1 MSRHDACADT
11 AAPGVQARRAP
22 GLSGMRAVIIAP
34 GDTMTE
40 HQNTEDGGTERPLW
54 GNLSAG
60 LITGAADDDPSGIAT
75 YSQVG
80 AAFGYGML
88 WCIVL
93 TMPLMIAIQAI
104 SAGIGR
110 VTGHGLMDGVRK
122 YYPHQLVYTLVA
134 FVLVANVI
142 NLAADIGAMGAALKL
157 LIGGPALVYAAAF
170 ALLSLVLQ
178 ILLPFTRYAPIL
190 KLLTLSLFA
199 YVATVLVIHV
209 PWPAVLKSIVVPQV
223 TWNARYA
230 VGLVALLGT
239 TISPY
244 LFCWQASQ
252 EVEEIGSKK
261 HRKSLLRAPTQARS
275 ALRRIGIDTT
285 VGMIFSNL
293 IAFFIILTAA
303 VVLHAHGKVDIQSS
317 AQAAEALR
325 PLAGRLAF
333 ALFAAGIIGT
343 GLLAV
348 PVLAGATAYAVAGAF
363 GQRSSLQRKP
373 ASARFFYGVLIVASV
388 AGIVLNLTPLDPIK
402 ALYWSAVINGVAAVP
417 LMIVMMLMASRR
429 KVMGR
434 FTIPWPLKLFGWL
447 ATAAMAAAAIVM
459 FATWGK

>member
-1 MSRHDACADT
+1 MATH
-11 AAPGVQARRAP
+11 
-22 GLSGMRAVIIAP
+22 
-34 GDTMTE
+34 E
-40 HQNTEDGGTERPLW
+40 NTEDGGPEVRPWASL
-54 GNLSAG
+54 GAG

-88 WCIVL
+88 WCAFL

-110 VTGHGLMDGVRK
+110 VTGHGLMDGMRQHYPRK
-122 YYPHQLVYTLVA
+122 LVYALVTSI
-134 FVLVANVI
+134 FIANVI

-157 LIGGPALVYAAAF
+157 LVGGSALLYAAGF
-170 ALLSLVLQ
+170 AVLSLLLQ
-178 ILLPFTRYAPIL
+178 IFIPFTRYAPIL
-190 KLLTLSLFA
+190 KVLTLSLFA
-199 YVATVLVIHV
+199 YVATVLVIDV
-209 PWPAVLKSIVVPQV
+209 PWRAVLRSIVLPPIV
-223 TWNARYA
+223 WNAAYA

-244 LFCWQASQ
+244 LFCWQAAE
-252 EVEEIGSKK
+252 EVEEIKSSPQ
-261 HRKSLLRAPTQARS
+261 RKPLQDAPQQAPS
-275 ALRRIGIDTT
+275 ALRRIGIDTA

-303 VVLHAHGKVDIQSS
+303 VVLHAHGKTDIQSS

-325 PLAGRLAF
+325 PLAGNLAF

-363 GQRSSLQRKP
+363 GQRSGLEHKP
-373 ASARFFYGVLIVASV
+373 HEARFFYGVLIGSALL
-388 AGIVLNLTPLDPIK
+388 GIALNLTPLDPIK

-417 LMIVMMLMASRR
+417 LMVAMMLMGSQR
-429 KVMGR
+429 KVMGE
-434 FTIPWPLKLFGWL
+434 FTMPWPLKLFGWL
-447 ATAAMAAAAIVM
+447 ATAAMAAAVAVM
-459 FATWGK
+459 FATWRN

>member
-1 MSRHDACADT
+1 MA
-11 AAPGVQARRAP
+11 
-22 GLSGMRAVIIAP
+22 
-34 GDTMTE
+34 E
-40 HQNTEDGGTERPLW
+40 HKNTEDGGEEKPILA
-54 GNLSAG
+54 NLSAG

-88 WCIVL
+88 WCILV

-110 VTGHGLMDGVRK
+110 VTGDGLMDGMRK
-122 YYPHQLVYTLVA
+122 YYPHQLVYALMVCI
-134 FVLVANVI
+134 LVANVI

-157 LIGGPALVYAAAF
+157 LIGGPALLYAAAF
-170 ALLSLVLQ
+170 AVVSLLLQ
-178 ILLPFTRYAPIL
+178 VFIPFTRYAPIL

-199 YVATVLVIHV
+199 YVGTVLVIDV
-209 PWPAVLKSIVVPQV
+209 PWAVVLKSLVLPPI
-223 TWNARYA
+223 TWNAAYA

-244 LFCWQASQ
+244 LFLWQAAQ
-252 EVEEIGSKK
+252 EVEEIETSKRRESL
-261 HRKSLLRAPTQARS
+261 RKAPRQARS

-293 IAFFIILTAA
+293 VAFFIILTAA
-303 VVLHAHGKVDIQSS
+303 VVLHAHGKTDIQTS
-317 AQAAEALR
+317 AQAAEALL
-325 PLAGRLAF
+325 PLAGKLAF

-363 GQRSSLQRKP
+363 GRRSGLQHKP
-373 ASARFFYGVLIVASV
+373 QGARFFYAVLIVASL
-388 AGIVLNLTPLDPIK
+388 AGIALNLTPLDPIK

-417 LMIVMMLMASRR
+417 LMIVMMLMGSRR
-429 KVMGR
+429 KVMGE
-434 FTIPWPLKLFGWL
+434 FTMPWPLKLFGWL
-447 ATAAMAAAAIVM
+447 ATTAMAAAAVVM
-459 FATWGK
+459 FVTWAM

>member
-1 MSRHDACADT
+1 MDT
-11 AAPGVQARRAP
+11 Q
-22 GLSGMRAVIIAP
+22 
-34 GDTMTE
+34 GD
-40 HQNTEDGGTERPLW
+40 HQDSESDTRFLGKLN
-54 GNLSAG
+54 AG
-60 LITGAADDDPSGIAT
+60 LISGAADDDPSGIAT

-110 VTGHGLMDGVRK
+110 VTGHGLLDGMRK
-122 YYPHQLVYTLVA
+122 HYPHPLVYALAVSI
-134 FVLVANVI
+134 FVANVI

-157 LIGGPALVYAAAF
+157 LIGGPALAYAAGF
-170 ALLSLVLQ
+170 AVVSLVLQ
-178 ILLPFTRYAPIL
+178 IFIPFSRYSPIL

-199 YVATVLVIHV
+199 YVGTVLVIHV
-209 PWPAVLKSIVVPQV
+209 PWPDVLKSVVLPPI
-223 TWNARYA
+223 TWSAAYA

-252 EVEEIGSKK
+252 EVEEIGTTRL
-261 HRKSLLRAPTQARS
+261 RKSLRRAPKQAPN

-285 VGMIFSNL
+285 VGMIYSNL
-293 IAFFIILTAA
+293 ISFFIILTAA
-303 VVLHAHGKVDIQSS
+303 VVLHAHGKTDIQSS

-325 PLAGRLAF
+325 PLAGDLAF

-348 PVLAGATAYAVAGAF
+348 PVLAGATAYAASGAF
-363 GQRSSLQRKP
+363 GKRSGLEHKP
-373 ASARFFYGVLIVASV
+373 HQAKFFYGVLIVASL
-388 AGIVLNLTPLDPIK
+388 AGMALNLTPLDPIK
-402 ALYWSAVINGVAAVP
+402 ALYWSAVVNGVTAVP
-417 LMIVMMLMASRR
+417 LMIVMMLMSSH
-429 KVMGR
+429 KQVMGK
-434 FTIPWPLKLFGWL
+434 FTIGWPLKIFGWL
-447 ATAAMAAAAIVM
+447 ATAAMGAAAVVM
-459 FATWGK
+459 FATWGH

>member
-1 MSRHDACADT
+1 M
-11 AAPGVQARRAP
+11 VERA
-22 GLSGMRAVIIAP
+22 
-34 GDTMTE
+34 
-40 HQNTEDGGTERPLW
+40 NTEDGGLEAPPW
-54 GNLSAG
+54 ANLGAG

-88 WCIVL
+88 WCALL

-110 VTGHGLMDGVRK
+110 VTGHGLMDGMRK
-122 YYPHQLVYTLVA
+122 HYPHKLVYLLA
-134 FVLVANVI
+134 ASIFIANVI
-142 NLAADIGAMGAALKL
+142 NLAADVGAMGAALKL
-157 LIGGPALVYAAAF
+157 LIGGPALLYAAGF
-170 ALLSLVLQ
+170 ATLSLVLQ
-178 ILLPFTRYAPIL
+178 IFIPFTRYSPFL

-199 YVATVLVIHV
+199 YVATVLVIDV
-209 PWPAVLKSIVVPQV
+209 PWAAVLKSVVLPPIS
-223 TWNARYA
+223 WNAKYA

-252 EVEEIGSKK
+252 EVEEIESSTR
-261 HRKSLLRAPTQARS
+261 RKSLRRAPQQAPS

-293 IAFFIILTAA
+293 IAFFIILTSA
-303 VVLHAHGKVDIQSS
+303 VVLHAHGKTDIQSS

-325 PLAGRLAF
+325 PLAGNLAF

-348 PVLAGATAYAVAGAF
+348 PVLAGATAYAASGAF
-363 GQRSSLQRKP
+363 GRRSGLERKP
-373 ASARFFYGVLIVASV
+373 HEAKFFYGVLVLAGLAGVA
-388 AGIVLNLTPLDPIK
+388 LNLTPLDPIK

-417 LMIVMMLMASRR
+417 LMVVMMLMGSSAR
-429 KVMGR
+429 VMGQ
-434 FTIPWPLKLFGWL
+434 FTMPWPLKAFGWMATL
-447 ATAAMAAAAIVM
+447 AMATAAVVM
-459 FATWGK
+459 FVTWGM

>member
-1 MSRHDACADT
+1 MLCAIVD
-11 AAPGVQARRAP
+11 VLRRAGSAQAPESRIESNRMAEKSPAGEGRP
-22 GLSGMRAVIIAP
+22 G
-34 GDTMTE
+34 T
-40 HQNTEDGGTERPLW
+40 PLW
-54 GNLSAG
+54 RRLSAG

-88 WCIVL
+88 WCILL
-93 TMPLMIAIQAI
+93 TVPLMIAIQGI
-104 SAGIGR
+104 SAAIGR
-110 VTGHGLMDGVRK
+110 VTGQGLMDGIRK
-122 YYPHQLVYTLVA
+122 YYPNPLVYGLVVSII
-134 FVLVANVI
+134 FANVI

-157 LIGGPALVYAAAF
+157 LIGGPALAYTMGF
-170 ALLSLVLQ
+170 AVLSLLLQ
-178 ILLPFTRYAPIL
+178 IFIPFSRYSPIL
-190 KLLTLSLFA
+190 KALTLSLFA

-209 PWPAVLKSIVVPQV
+209 SWGGVLKSIVVPPV
-223 TWNARYA
+223 TWNAKYA

-252 EVEEIGSKK
+252 EVEEMGGSSG
-261 HRKSLLRAPTQARS
+261 RKPLKQAPLQAPAAFS
-275 ALRRIGIDTT
+275 RIGTDTT
-285 VGMIFSNL
+285 VGMVFSNL

-303 VVLHAHGKVDIQSS
+303 VVLHAHGKTDIQSS
-317 AQAAEALR
+317 ADAAEALR

-348 PVLAGATAYAVAGAF
+348 PVLAGATAYAAAGAF
-363 GQRSSLQRKP
+363 HQRAGLEHKPQRAK
-373 ASARFFYGVLIVASV
+373 FFYGVLIVASL
-388 AGIVLNLTPLDPIK
+388 AGMALNLTPLDPVK

-417 LMIVMMLMASRR
+417 LMVVMMLMSSHH
-429 KVMGR
+429 KVMGE
-434 FTIPWPLKLFGWL
+434 FTTHWLLKVFGWL

-459 FATWGK
+459 FVTWGQ

>member
-1 MSRHDACADT
+1 M
-11 AAPGVQARRAP
+11 
-22 GLSGMRAVIIAP
+22 I
-34 GDTMTE
+34 E
-40 HQNTEDGGTERPLW
+40 HENTEDGGIEKPPW
-54 GNLSAG
+54 ASLSAG

-88 WCIVL
+88 WCILL

-110 VTGHGLMDGVRK
+110 VTGHGLMEGIRTH
-122 YYPHQLVYTLVA
+122 YPRTLVYGLVA
-134 FVLVANVI
+134 CIVVANVI

-157 LIGGPALVYAAAF
+157 LVGGPALVYAAIF

-178 ILLPFTRYAPIL
+178 IFIPFTRYSPIL
-190 KLLTLSLFA
+190 KVLTLSLFA

-209 PWPAVLKSIVVPQV
+209 PWLAVLKSIVVPPI
-223 TWNARYA
+223 TWNAKYA

-252 EVEEIGSKK
+252 EVEEIGSNRQ
-261 HRKSLLRAPTQARS
+261 RKPLRKAPQQAPS

-285 VGMIFSNL
+285 IGMIFSNL

-303 VVLHAHGKVDIQSS
+303 VVLHAHGKTDIQSS
-317 AQAAEALR
+317 AEAAEALR
-325 PLAGRLAF
+325 PLAGKLAF

-343 GLLAV
+343 GLLAL
-348 PVLAGATAYAVAGAF
+348 PVLAGATAYAASGAF
-363 GQRSSLQRKP
+363 GQRSGLEHKP
-373 ASARFFYGVLIVASV
+373 QNAKFFYGVLIVASL
-388 AGIVLNLTPLDPIK
+388 AGIALNLTPLDPIK

-417 LMIVMMLMASRR
+417 LMIVMMLMGSSR
-429 KVMGR
+429 KVMGK
-434 FTIPWPLKLFGWL
+434 FTMPWPMKLFGWM
-447 ATAAMAAAAIVM
+447 ATIAMAAAAVVM
-459 FATWGK
+459 FVTWGE

>member
-1 MSRHDACADT
+1 MVDRK
-11 AAPGVQARRAP
+11 
-22 GLSGMRAVIIAP
+22 
-34 GDTMTE
+34 
-40 HQNTEDGGTERPLW
+40 NTEDGGIEKPPW
-54 GNLSAG
+54 ANLSAG

-88 WCIVL
+88 WCALL

-110 VTGHGLMDGVRK
+110 VTGHGLMDGIRTH
-122 YYPHQLVYTLVA
+122 YPRALVYGLV
-134 FVLVANVI
+134 VSIIVANVI

-157 LIGGPALVYAAAF
+157 LIGGPALVYAAVF
-170 ALLSLVLQ
+170 AVLSLILQ
-178 ILLPFTRYAPIL
+178 IFIPFTRYSPLL

-199 YVATVLVIHV
+199 YVATVMVIDV
-209 PWPAVLKSIVVPQV
+209 PWMAVLKSLVVPPIS
-223 TWNARYA
+223 WNAKYA

-252 EVEEIGSKK
+252 EVEEIGSNK
-261 HRKSLLRAPTQARS
+261 RRRSLRRAPKQAPS

-285 VGMIFSNL
+285 IGMIFSNL

-303 VVLHAHGKVDIQSS
+303 VVLHAHGKTDIQSS
-317 AQAAEALR
+317 AEAAEALR
-325 PLAGRLAF
+325 PLAGKLAF

-348 PVLAGATAYAVAGAF
+348 PVLAGATAYAASGAF
-363 GQRSSLQRKP
+363 GQLSGLEHKP
-373 ASARFFYGVLIVASV
+373 HEAKFFYGVLILASL
-388 AGIVLNLTPLDPIK
+388 AGIALNLTPLDPIK

-417 LMIVMMLMASRR
+417 LMIVMMLMGSSR
-429 KVMGR
+429 KVMGK
-434 FTIPWPLKLFGWL
+434 FTMPWPLKVFGWL
-447 ATAAMAAAAIVM
+447 ATVAMAAAAVVM
-459 FATWGK
+459 FVTWGD